1 MQGKQNNEDGEDV
14 SGEAG
19 TEILKVAAAAFFMG
33 ASLCGMLIG
42 LERLEGWAARLTVIP
57 ALIYISLYAWLIS
70 TIAQMGGI
78 KIIAATAFA
87 GMSLCSSRTSLDWF
101 DGWRAKLPLINRRY
115 SRPVICPL
123 LAVCFLFLTNRH
135 AWI

>member
-1 MQGKQNNEDGEDV
+1 MILPPGVEADKRGGEDV

-101 DGWRAKLPLINRRY
+101 DGWRAKLP
-115 SRPVICPL
+115 VITAGIVALLYARL
-123 LAVCFLFLTNRH
+123 LASVFFS
-135 AWI
+135 

>member
-1 MQGKQNNEDGEDV
+1 M

-101 DGWRAKLPLINRRY
+101 DGWRAKLP
-115 SRPVICPL
+115 VITAGIVALLYARL
-123 LAVCFLFLTNRH
+123 LASVFFS
-135 AWI
+135 